1 MFLVYVNISNFGFT
15 PYNQHE
21 NKVSVAEMRMLCW
34 MCSKTRRDILEM
46 TALRR

>member
-21 NKVSVAEMRMLCW
+21 NKVSVAEMMLPW
-34 MCSKTRRDILEM
+34 M
-46 TALRR
+46 